1 MLHLS
6 RGKALT
12 AVFISTTFV
21 FGSALAA
28 SKHTQTMA
36 GLDNLIPKDK
46 WAGAG
51 LDKLTPTEQQSL
63 ADDISS
69 LLATPRQSG
78 QAATATPPPV
88 KDHTQWR
95 KLHRQMSK
103 DEVRQL
109 LGEPNTVSVS
119 RFSESWYYLAGS
131 VTFNGKGHLD
141 LWNED

>member
-1 MLHLS
+1 MLTTRTAINVFFVSVAACFLLS
-6 RGKALT
+6 G
-12 AVFISTTFV
+12 V
-21 FGSALAA
+21 LAA

-69 LLATPRQSG
+69 LLATPHQTAG
-78 QAATATPPPV
+78 PAATPPPV

-103 DEVRQL
+103 DDVRQL

-119 RFSESWYYLAGS
+119 RFSESWYYPAGS

-141 LWNED
+141 LWSED